1 MPLGR
6 AMRRERRDAKYGVRY
21 GDVVTSGNAQQKVE
35 RDRQHVEPVS
45 HSDGYEAPCM
55 REVVGMLFG
64 HVD

>member
-1 MPLGR
+1 MPGCRVRRR
-6 AMRRERRDAKYGVRY
+6 ARRDANGAMRY
-21 GDVVTSGNAQQKVE
+21 GDVLRSGKTRQKVE